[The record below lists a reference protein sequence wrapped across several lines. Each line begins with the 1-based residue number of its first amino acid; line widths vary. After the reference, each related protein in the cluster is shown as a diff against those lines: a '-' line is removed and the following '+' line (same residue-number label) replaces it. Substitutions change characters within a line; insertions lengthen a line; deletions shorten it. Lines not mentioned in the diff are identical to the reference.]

1 MATPTTWIGHH
12 LRVPTYVALLR
23 GINLGPRNKIA
34 MADLRDLLASLGLEN
49 VRTHILSGNAIFTSR
64 RRSASRLEGLIE
76 GGIRKRFGFE
86 IRVLVRTLDEIAGVV
101 DENPLPEAVPQGS
114 RLFVL
119 FLDRKPDPDRIKAID
134 PAAFRPEEFRVG
146 DRVIYAWFRFGL
158 QASKLSGALT
168 DKRLGVAMTNRNWNT
183 VTKLLELARE
193 TSRSS

>member
-1 MATPTTWIGHH
+1 MATPTARIGHH
-12 LRVPTYVALLR
+12 LPVPTYVALLR

-34 MADLRDLLASLGLEN
+34 MADLRDLLGSLGLEN

-76 GGIRKRFGFE
+76 RGIRTRFGFD
-86 IRVLVRTLDEIAGVV
+86 IRVLVRTVDEIAGVV
-101 DENPLPEAVPQGS
+101 NDNPLPEAVPQGS

-119 FLDRKPDPDRIKAID
+119 FLDRQPDPDRIKAID
-134 PAAFRPEEFRVG
+134 PADFRPEEFRVG

-158 QASKLSGALT
+158 QASRLSGALT